1 MELATSVT
9 VELLNLFHFPAVQ
22 HGNVIE
28 VRTGFLGVD
37 EACSGIRSLQAT
49 LMVSLFLGELYRA
62 SWIRRAILI
71 LIGVAA
77 DADDSFWTKL
87 L

>member
-9 VELLNLFHFPAVQ
+9 VELLTLFHFPVQ

-37 EACSGIRSLQAT
+37 EACSGRRSLQAT

-62 SWIRRAILI
+62 SWIPRAILI